1 MPWTPIPYSD
11 NLEIIS
17 AIENSTN
24 GLYTLLD
31 SACRTG
37 NSTGQKF
44 CAAIH
49 QAHTDQKS
57 KVIGAPKLSKKE
69 KKRER
74 KRRRKE
80 KKRLKKERKAEKKR
94 MKKEAKKGGSAK
106 KGSAKK
112 RRRVV
117 LESDEEDEHVGGAG
131 SHHPS
136 QKLRDGPVR
145 GSQHSQP
152 SIGS

>member
-57 KVIGAPKLSKKE
+57 KVIGAPKLGKKE
-69 KKRER
+69 SRG
-74 KRRRKE
+74 
-80 KKRLKKERKAEKKR
+80 KADHFLVK
-94 MKKEAKKGGSAK
+94 
-106 KGSAKK
+106 
-112 RRRVV
+112 
-117 LESDEEDEHVGGAG
+117 HFAG
-131 SHHPS
+131 DVTLTLTLTRTRTLTLTSVC
-136 QKLRDGPVR
+136 DC
-145 GSQHSQP
+145 
-152 SIGS
+152 